1 MASKMRGKAPDSKP
15 GSLYLRKFPR
25 TRHLFDAGGNAVT
38 RDDLLM
44 TKKEAKEFLRHKII
58 AVEEKIDGANIGISV
73 DDNYTIRAQNRSHF
87 VSSNSHKQFSTLDNW
102 ISKNSAALLRILNNG
117 QFILYGEWM
126 YAKHSIFYTM
136 LPSYFIAFDI
146 YDTINESFISR
157 RARDGML
164 HGTGINTVPLIVER
178 EFQDLDEVFFY
189 LFVRQYNLFSVMTT
203 EIWTWN

>member
-1 MASKMRGKAPDSKP
+1 MASKIKGKAPDSIP
-15 GSLYLRKFPR
+15 GSLHLRKFPR
-25 TRHLFDAGGNAVT
+25 TRHLFDAGGNGVT

-44 TKKEAKEFLRHKII
+44 TKKEAKEFLKGKII

-73 DDNYTIRAQNRSHF
+73 DDNYTIRTQNRSHF
-87 VSSNSHKQFSTLDNW
+87 VSSNSHKQFGTLDNW
-102 ISKNSAALLRILNNG
+102 ISRNSVDLLRILNNG

-146 YDTINESFISR
+146 YDTNNESFLSR

-178 EFQDLDEVFFY
+178 EFKDLDEVFAFFSKDIHFDCY
-189 LFVRQYNLFSVMTT
+189 LFFFYEN
-203 EIWTWN
+203 